1 MEWHWWDM
9 LRPVTEHAEAL
20 DIYTRY
26 LVLIFSFIIFV
37 IALKAYLKKK
47 NQKLLLVLTAFTLFF
62 VRGLLRV
69 LDLYLSPGDFFSKAS
84 QNVFE
89 LLILLALVMA
99 IFRK

>member
-1 MEWHWWDM
+1 VAGYWWDI
-9 LRPVTEHAEAL
+9 LRPVTEQAETF

-62 VRGLLRV
+62 IRGLLKV
-69 LDLYLSPGDFFSKAS
+69 LDLYFSPGDFLSKAA

-99 IFRK
+99 IFRR